1 MTIHYCTSVTITY
14 STESNRP
21 HYVITGITTVSF
33 PQSSVTPITAGE
45 NRKVMRGERVESGGA
60 VPSIDDDHFLA
71 RHAADGRADADGL
84 SKPHHTDGDGDECS
98 GAKSQETHNTEEE
111 EEGRRYLND
120 SKNTSFPLC
129 LYLALRFKNSRGDKR
144 SRNLNVELIICAVI

>member
-1 MTIHYCTSVTITY
+1 M
-14 STESNRP
+14 
-21 HYVITGITTVSF
+21 
-33 PQSSVTPITAGE
+33 
-45 NRKVMRGERVESGGA
+45 
-60 VPSIDDDHFLA
+60 PSIDDDHFLA
-71 RHAADGRADADGL
+71 RRAADADVDGL

-129 LYLALRFKNSRGDKR
+129 LYLSFAFQKQQRRQTVQEFKCGIDYLCCNIIPALSRKNSRLLPAQPRRENIASSRR
-144 SRNLNVELIICAVI
+144 SVFGEMLPDVQ

>member
-1 MTIHYCTSVTITY
+1 MTINYYTYVTITNG
-14 STESNRP
+14 TESNRP
-21 HYVITGITTVSF
+21 HYGIITGITTVSF
-33 PQSSVTPITAGE
+33 PQSVTPITAGE
-45 NRKVMRGERVESGGA
+45 NRKVMRGERARGEWRGGA

-71 RHAADGRADADGL
+71 RHAADGL

-129 LYLALRFKNSRGDKR
+129 LYLALLFKNSRGDKR

>member
-1 MTIHYCTSVTITY
+1 MTIHYYTSVTITY

-21 HYVITGITTVSF
+21 HYVIIGITTVSF
-33 PQSSVTPITAGE
+33 PQSVTPITAGE
-45 NRKVMRGERVESGGA
+45 NRKVMRGESGEEA
-60 VPSIDDDHFLA
+60 PCHLSTTIIFLLA
-71 RHAADGRADADGL
+71 MPRTLTDGL
-84 SKPHHTDGDGDECS
+84 SKPHHMDDGDECS
-98 GAKSQETHNTEEE
+98 GAKSQETHNTGEEE

-129 LYLALRFKNSRGDKR
+129 LYLALLFKNSRGDKR